1 MSTHNTF
8 LRRNEKYSSISICKC
23 TLSRVMMNT
32 EVRQKINT
40 QALLLKFHFFF
51 TFFHSNL
58 FSAFLSTKY
67 FCHFLCMSMENDCC
81 HDNKCKWRTDRT
93 VTLKKIENWLGVSRT
108 LKTHACKKSMKTFR
122 WLSRWWVSRWC
133 HLNVFQLNI
142 YHCHG
147 N

>member
-8 LRRNEKYSSISICKC
+8 FRRNEKYSSISVCKC
-23 TLSRVMMNT
+23 TLFGAMMNT
-32 EVRQKINT
+32 EVWQINT
-40 QALLLKFHFFF
+40 QGLQLNVHFF
-51 TFFHSNL
+51 TLFHSNL
-58 FSAFLSTKY
+58 FSAFGGLII
-67 FCHFLCMSMENDCC
+67 FVIFLVNLWKITVAMTI
-81 HDNKCKWRTDRT
+81 KCKWRTDLT
-93 VTLKKIENWLGVSRT
+93 VILKKIENGLGVSRT

-122 WLSRWWVSRWC
+122 SLSRWC